1 MKKAL
6 LLSLTALFAGSTVTI
21 QTKAMEV
28 KEVIT
33 PADEELEIVPFEVPN
48 TRKEVSITSLA
59 KEYAFPVAAASIAVA
74 IFCCRAF
81 KYEDPKKNLVPPTI
95 AREYLNKLSAK
106 INDFYA
112 LSCAYKD
119 PINDAVAAY
128 LLLCVGKAAF
138 AGSLTDMFNNA
149 SKNLPFGT
157 GTFMKAKEPKEAK

>member
-6 LLSLTALFAGSTVTI
+6 LLSLTALFAGSTLTV

-28 KEVIT
+28 KEVIA
-33 PADEELEIVPFEVPN
+33 PADEELELIPN

-81 KYEDPKKNLVPPTI
+81 KYEDPKKNLVTPTV
-95 AREYLNKLSAK
+95 AREYLNKISDHV
-106 INDFYA
+106 NRFYG

-128 LLLCVGKAAF
+128 LILCVGKAAF

-149 SKNLPFGT
+149 SKNLPFGI